1 MTIEQA
7 LITNIQKFA
16 VNDGP
21 GIRTNVFIKGCKLKC
36 EWCHNPE
43 TLHSYPEIY
52 YKVRMC
58 SQCGTCL
65 EVCPEDAIV
74 PPIPP
79 PESQAEDSTYRK
91 IIRDKCT
98 RCMDCVDA
106 CGYRALEIVGQPMT
120 VRQILDE
127 VEQDRPFYENSGGG
141 LTLSGGEPTGQ
152 LDFSLQ
158 VLKEAKKR
166 TIHTCLDT
174 SGFCEWEELES
185 LLPYTDIVLYDL
197 KHIDPEK
204 HREKTGVSNE
214 KILDN
219 LSRLS
224 STSKEIWVRI
234 PVIPGFNDSMTF
246 HQQALDFFTHLPG
259 KIDRLDLLPF
269 HNYCQQEYKWLGID
283 WRLTDV
289 MSIEPS
295 FLEIPAEIYKE
306 KGFKTTVGGSGFEN

>member
-1 MTIEQA
+1 MAEQP

-21 GIRTNVFIKGCKLKC
+21 GIRTNVFLKGCKLKC

-79 PESQAEDSTYRK
+79 HESQAEDSSYQK

-106 CGYRALEIVGQPMT
+106 CGYRALEIVGQAMT
-120 VRQILDE
+120 IEEILDE

-141 LTLSGGEPTGQ
+141 MTLTGGEPTAH
-152 LDFSLQ
+152 LDFSRQ
-158 VLKEAKKR
+158 VLQEAKNR
-166 TIHTCLDT
+166 SIHTCLDT

-185 LLPYTDIVLYDL
+185 LLAYSDIVLYDL
-197 KHIDPEK
+197 KHIDPEI
-204 HREKTGVSNE
+204 HRQKTGVSNE

-224 STSKEIWVRI
+224 STGMEIWVRI
-234 PVIPGFNDSMTF
+234 PIIPDFNDSMTF
-246 HQQALDFFTHLPG
+246 HQETLDFLTRLPG
-259 KIDRLDLLPF
+259 KIHRLDLLPF

-283 WRLTDV
+283 WNLTEV

-306 KGFKTTVGGSGFEN
+306 QGIMTTVGGSGFEN